1 MKQLFIIKGVSM
13 KLHPKVFLKDEKL
26 ILFNIEH
33 FHIQIVPK
41 IGWSVIWLQMK
52 Q

>member
-1 MKQLFIIKGVSM
+1 
-13 KLHPKVFLKDEKL
+13 
-26 ILFNIEH
+26 LFNIEH

-52 Q
+52 QWNRKYTKVY